1 MEDGKVMNRLEVLYE
16 DNHILVVN
24 KPCNILSQE
33 DCTGDTSILTMVKYY
48 IKEKYNKPNNVYIGL
63 VHRLDRPVSG
73 LMVFARTSK
82 AAARLS
88 AMIQN
93 QEFKKTY
100 IAVVCGIMEEESGKF
115 VDYLKKSDDGNS
127 YVTTSAL
134 GKKAVLRYSVLDRN
148 FDKQETLVLIELE
161 TGRHHQIRVQFA
173 SRGYPLCGDQRYG
186 KKDFTQIALCSYK
199 ISFLHPVRR
208 EKMFFQVVYPK
219 REYFDDFIY

>member
-1 MEDGKVMNRLEVLYE
+1 MNRLEVLYE

-48 IKEKYNKPNNVYIGL
+48 VKEKYNKPNN
-63 VHRLDRPVSG
+63 
-73 LMVFARTSK
+73 
-82 AAARLS
+82 
-88 AMIQN
+88 
-93 QEFKKTY
+93 
-100 IAVVCGIMEEESGKF
+100 VCGIMEEESGKF
-115 VDYLKKSDDGNS
+115 IDYLKKSGDGNS

-208 EKMFFQVVYPK
+208 EKMFFQVAYPK
-219 REYFDDFIY
+219 REYFDDFTY